1 MGARDNIYQYRKHST
16 NNENK
21 NKISKSVKFYANSLI
36 SGAKNGAFFVWEG
49 RFPCLRD
56 VNSRFQWKCSVCIIC
71 TLVWLIRM
79 DIWNQT
85 KTKWRSS
92 EQASGN
98 NNHHQIQ
105 LKTRKYAQTLTQ
117 SLNIVQHKHTHKHT
131 NKYTNERERVR
142 ALTLTHAYKCIHAC
156 RVYSS

>member
-105 LKTRKYAQTLTQ
+105 PKKKTRKYAHILT
-117 SLNIVQHKHTHKHT
+117 NQHT
-131 NKYTNERERVR
+131 YTDEYNSSHINS
-142 ALTLTHAYKCIHAC
+142 TMCIHRYIKIIWAHK
-156 RVYSS
+156 